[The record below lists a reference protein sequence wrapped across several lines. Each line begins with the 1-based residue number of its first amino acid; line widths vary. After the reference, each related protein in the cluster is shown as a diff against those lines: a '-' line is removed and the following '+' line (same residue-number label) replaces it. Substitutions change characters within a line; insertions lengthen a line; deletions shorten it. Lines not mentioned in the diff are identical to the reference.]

1 MQLEQGQ
8 QVARPVPPIARQMIE
23 AWRLDPLQQGN
34 LVSELLTLQY
44 KGKLDDALLERAFQA
59 VVDRHEP
66 LRTGFR
72 VATDSGEITAHVHP
86 AGSIKAELEI
96 LNLDRYAATSQ
107 EVRSAL
113 KDVARREFFENKPPL
128 VRLVAAHVEDDRH
141 VLLLAYNHCV
151 MDGMSSG
158 IFWKDLSAA
167 YNNAFDVLPPLQMT
181 YSDYTALTIQAL
193 TPALKESQ
201 LNYWKKS
208 LASAPEL
215 LDLPVD
221 FPRPTAASYL
231 GNTLTFDID
240 GALLQKIRQ
249 LMAREHQS
257 LLRVA
262 AAAYARVLAYYTG
275 QEEVVL
281 TVPRAVRP
289 PGSENMIGHTVN
301 VMAIRIPIDP
311 KTPFI
316 DSVQLIG
323 KAIKEAVSHSDVPFA
338 SVVAACAPMRSAMYL
353 PISQA
358 SISVHEQAWVSAPE
372 LAGLMAEESNIEVET
387 GRLRGDLQLY
397 VRQFKDKVQC
407 LLFYN
412 SEILSSKT
420 AQALAQK
427 FQIALEIG
435 AENPAAPVVLG
446 LAEEEKQRIV
456 ELSVGDQRPQ
466 YLSAS
471 LVVVRPKGHLD
482 ACHVVDLVLAHTVTS
497 FVVSVPTMARE
508 YMAEFKRRKLAQYK
522 PMRAWALGG
531 DAVPVDLVH
540 QMQEVSRG
548 MREHFFFLF
557 CISFDC
563 C

>member
-193 TPALKESQ
+193 TPALKDSQ

-456 ELSVGDQRPQ
+456 ELSVLKMSP
-466 YLSAS
+466 S
-471 LVVVRPKGHLD
+471 L
-482 ACHVVDLVLAHTVTS
+482 
-497 FVVSVPTMARE
+497 PT
-508 YMAEFKRRKLAQYK
+508 L
-522 PMRAWALGG
+522 
-531 DAVPVDLVH
+531 
-540 QMQEVSRG
+540 
-548 MREHFFFLF
+548 
-557 CISFDC
+557 
-563 C
+563 